1 MTANAES
8 RYQHAL
14 QFAAGI
20 RRRAATAALKKTY
33 AASVTAVAATT
44 PAAISG
50 SMFSMRR
57 SQACLG
63 DLGRRYS
70 SATWKSA
77 LPRAGSDHELAGR
90 AVVRTA

>member
-1 MTANAES
+1 MTAKADS

-33 AASVTAVAATT
+33 AASVMAVAATT

-50 SMFSMRR
+50 SICVVYGDRR
-57 SQACLG
+57 HPLA
-63 DLGRRYS
+63 DVH
-70 SATWKSA
+70 A
-77 LPRAGSDHELAGR
+77 L
-90 AVVRTA
+90 